1 LIDTVGSTS
10 LIESS
15 NALTNALTGGIYFDD
30 AITNDI
36 QFMSGLDLHNSQ
48 GITIG
53 VTCTKV
59 INTDSLGLINPI
71 LKLIVEIDRTKV
83 QVVFKEGDVL
93 IIKSN
98 YQTIS
103 TVLTVA
109 DVILLNG

>member
-1 LIDTVGSTS
+1 MIDTVGSTS

-15 NALTNALTGGIYFDD
+15 NALTNTLTGGIYFDD

-36 QFMSGLDLHNSQ
+36 QLISWLELNNSQ

-59 INTDSLGLINPI
+59 INTHSLGLINPI
-71 LKLIVEIDRTKV
+71 LKLIVEIDRTKA

-93 IIKSN
+93 IIKNN

-103 TVLTVA
+103 TMLTNT